1 MLDQLDLELLRL
13 LEHNGQPNLSHL
25 AAMLQIDVEDVRQRI
40 SALEKG
46 RVVNGYS
53 AIIDWEQVETPL
65 VRSLIEV
72 KVNPEPE
79 VGFERIA
86 RVIASYTEVVDVIL
100 ASGTYDL
107 LVTVEGND
115 MRQVASFVAS
125 KLAALD
131 NVQSATTHF
140 VLKTYKKDGF
150 MCGKEENDHR
160 LVIQL

>member
-1 MLDQLDLELLRL
+1 MDQLDLELLRL
-13 LEHNGQPNLSHL
+13 LEHNAQPNLSHL
-25 AAMLQIDVEDVRQRI
+25 AAMLQIGEEEVRQRI
-40 SALEKG
+40 TSLEKG
-46 RVVNGYS
+46 KVVNGYS
-53 AIIDWEQVETPL
+53 TIIDWEQVETPL

-79 VGFERIA
+79 IGFDRIA

-100 ASGTYDL
+100 VSGTYDL
-107 LVTVEGND
+107 LVTVEGAD
-115 MRQVASFVAS
+115 MRQVAAFVAQ

-150 MCGKEENDHR
+150 ICGREENDHR